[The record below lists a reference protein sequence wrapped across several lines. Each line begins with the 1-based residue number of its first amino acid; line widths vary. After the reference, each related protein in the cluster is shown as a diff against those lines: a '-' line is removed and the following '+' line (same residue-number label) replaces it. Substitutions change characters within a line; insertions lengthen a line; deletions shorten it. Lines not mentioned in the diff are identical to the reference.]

1 MDVKF
6 PSEVQAIIDTI
17 EGRGFSIAPYEEDG
31 AVCGAEMEG
40 WTDGDVDMLHFID
53 LRGKD
58 INDPEAWKEEIASI
72 AADFDI
78 DEEINIHR
86 EDKRYCEA
94 FTCRASVEDFE
105 GWQESLRSLVQS
117 VLYPEIEQEG
127 GTVSADADG
136 VSEGVTLE
144 EVAKEYLNICDN
156 DCCGD
161 DSVGIPCCPFYC
173 FPDVVEGRRVPGICK
188 LKRCIGEEG

>member
-1 MDVKF
+1 MDVQF
-6 PSEVQAIIDTI
+6 PREVQAIINTI
-17 EGRGFSIAPYEEDG
+17 EGRGFSIAPYEEG
-31 AVCGAEMEG
+31 GVVCGAEMEG
-40 WTDGDVDMLHFID
+40 WTDGGVDMLHFID

-78 DEEINIHR
+78 DEEIRVHR
-86 EDKRYCEA
+86 ESDRYCSA

-105 GWQESLRSLVQS
+105 GWQESLRRLAQA
-117 VLYPEIEQEG
+117 VLYPEIKQEDSA
-127 GTVSADADG
+127 VSAHG
-136 VSEGVTLE
+136 GPETITLE

-161 DSVGIPCCPFYC
+161 DTVGIPCCPFYC
-173 FPDVVEGRRVPGICK
+173 FPDVVEGHCVPGICK